1 MSKKFSLILL
11 LALALVL
18 ILAALLLLRT
28 PILTGGWNGA
38 PPIETTTPTTV
49 LWPDDGW
56 WNDLPTPADNSSP
69 LP

>member
-1 MSKKFSLILL
+1 MNKKFSLILF
-11 LALALVL
+11 LALAFVLV
-18 ILAALLLLRT
+18 LAALLLMRM
-28 PILTGGWNGA
+28 PILAGDWDGA

-49 LWPDDGW
+49 LWPADGW